1 MRHLRHHAA
10 PARTDGRE
18 WDGGTGRDKVVDF
31 CFSVPWA
38 AAGPCRSRKGRC
50 AVDCAGLLA
59 FKAHLDLLNFL
70 INRWVKYHVKYKLP
84 IYVQNQIFTF
94 FQMHRLI
101 IKKSR
106 DSNFSQVHQI
116 IIESQNY
123 NVSKYIK

>member
-1 MRHLRHHAA
+1 VPPCFVAGERRDEGGRCRCASMRHLRHHAP

-38 AAGPCRSRKGRC
+38 EAGPCRSRKGRC

-70 INRWVKYHVKYKLP
+70 IDRWVKYHVKYKLP

-94 FQMHRLI
+94 FKCI
-101 IKKSR
+101 
-106 DSNFSQVHQI
+106 D
-116 IIESQNY
+116 
-123 NVSKYIK
+123 